1 MKITAYQRER
11 LTHINYMMND
21 LYDKVDSLYEEVAD
35 EEYTNAVEVIDALIQ
50 SLADIKESIV
60 S

>member
-1 MKITAYQRER
+1 
-11 LTHINYMMND
+11 MMND
-21 LYDKVDSLYEEVAD
+21 LYDKLDSLYEEVAD

-50 SLADIKESIV
+50 SLTDIKESIV

>member
-11 LTHINYMMND
+11 LIHINSMMND
-21 LYDKVDSLYEEVAD
+21 LYDKLDSLYEEVAD
-35 EEYTNAVEVIDALIQ
+35 EEYTNAVKVIDALIQ
-50 SLADIKESIV
+50 ALADIKQSIV

>member
-21 LYDKVDSLYEEVAD
+21 LYDKLDSLYEEVAD

-50 SLADIKESIV
+50 SLAKIKESIV

>member
-11 LTHINYMMND
+11 LMHINAMMDD
-21 LYDKVDSLYEEVAD
+21 LYDKLDSLYEEVAD
-35 EEYTNAVEVIDALIQ
+35 EEYLRAVTVIDGLIRD
-50 SLADIKESIV
+50 LADIKQSIV

>member
-11 LTHINYMMND
+11 LTHINYMMDD
-21 LYDKVDSLYEEVAD
+21 LYDKLDSLYEEVAD

>member
-11 LTHINYMMND
+11 LMHINAMMNA
-21 LYDKVDSLYEEVAD
+21 LYDKLDSLYEEVAD
-35 EEYTNAVEVIDALIQ
+35 EEYLRAVTVIDGLIRD
-50 SLADIKESIV
+50 LADIKQSIV

>member
-21 LYDKVDSLYEEVAD
+21 LYDKLDSLYEEVAD

-50 SLADIKESIV
+50 DLADIKESIV

>member
-11 LTHINYMMND
+11 LTHINYMMDD
-21 LYDKVDSLYEEVAD
+21 LYDKLDSLYEEVAD
-35 EEYTNAVEVIDALIQ
+35 EEYINAVEVIDALIQ

>member
-11 LTHINYMMND
+11 LMHINAMMNE
-21 LYDKVDSLYEEVAD
+21 LYDKLDSLYEEVAD
-35 EEYTNAVEVIDALIQ
+35 EEYTKAANVIDVLI
-50 SLADIKESIV
+50 SDLLDIKESII

>member
-1 MKITAYQRER
+1 MKLTAYQRER
-11 LTHINYMMND
+11 LKHINYMMDD
-21 LYDKVDSLYEEVAD
+21 LYDKLDSLYEEVAD

-50 SLADIKESIV
+50 DLADIKESIV

>member
-11 LTHINYMMND
+11 LKYINAMMND
-21 LYDKVDSLYEEVAD
+21 LYDKLDSLYEEVAD
-35 EEYTNAVEVIDALIQ
+35 EEYLRAVTVIDGLIRD
-50 SLADIKESIV
+50 LADIKQSIV

>member
-11 LTHINYMMND
+11 LIHINSMMDD
-21 LYDKVDSLYEEVAD
+21 LYDKLDSLYEEVAD
-35 EEYTNAVEVIDALIQ
+35 EEYINAVKVIDALIR
-50 SLADIKESIV
+50 SLADIKQSIV

>member
-1 MKITAYQRER
+1 
-11 LTHINYMMND
+11 MMDD
-21 LYDKVDSLYEEVAD
+21 LYDKLDSLYEEVAD
-35 EEYTNAVEVIDALIQ
+35 EEYINAVEVIDALIQ

>member
-11 LTHINYMMND
+11 LIHINSMMND
-21 LYDKVDSLYEEVAD
+21 LYDKLDSLYEEVAD
-35 EEYTNAVEVIDALIQ
+35 EEYTNAVEVIDALIR
-50 SLADIKESIV
+50 SLADIKQSIV

>member
-11 LTHINYMMND
+11 LKYINAMMND
-21 LYDKVDSLYEEVAD
+21 LYDKLDSLYEEVAD
-35 EEYTNAVEVIDALIQ
+35 EEYLRAATVIDGLIRD
-50 SLADIKESIV
+50 LADIKQSIV

>member
-11 LTHINYMMND
+11 LTHINCMMNE
-21 LYDKVDSLYEEVAD
+21 LYDKLDSLYEEVAD
-35 EEYTNAVEVIDALIQ
+35 EDYTKAAKVIDSLIRD
-50 SLADIKESIV
+50 LADIKQSIV

>member
-50 SLADIKESIV
+50 ALADIKESIV

>member
-11 LTHINYMMND
+11 LKHINCMMND
-21 LYDKVDSLYEEVAD
+21 LYDKLDSLYEEVAD
-35 EEYTNAVEVIDALIQ
+35 EEYINAVKVIDALIR
-50 SLADIKESIV
+50 SLADIKQSIV

>member
-21 LYDKVDSLYEEVAD
+21 LYDKLDSLYEEVAD

-50 SLADIKESIV
+50 SLAEIKESIV

>member
-21 LYDKVDSLYEEVAD
+21 LYDKLDSLYEEVAD

-50 SLADIKESIV
+50 SLTDIKESIV

>member
-21 LYDKVDSLYEEVAD
+21 LYDKLDSLYEEVAD

>member
-11 LTHINYMMND
+11 LKYINAMMNA
-21 LYDKVDSLYEEVAD
+21 LYDKLDSLYEEVAD
-35 EEYTNAVEVIDALIQ
+35 EEYLRAATVIDGLIRD
-50 SLADIKESIV
+50 LADIKQSIV

>member
-11 LTHINYMMND
+11 LMHINAMMNE
-21 LYDKVDSLYEEVAD
+21 LYDKLDSLYEEVAD
-35 EEYTNAVEVIDALIQ
+35 EEYIKAANVIDVLI
-50 SLADIKESIV
+50 SDLLDIKESII

>member
-11 LTHINYMMND
+11 LVHINAMMDD
-21 LYDKVDSLYEEVAD
+21 LYDKLDSLYEEVAD
-35 EEYTNAVEVIDALIQ
+35 EEYLRAVTVIDGLIRD
-50 SLADIKESIV
+50 LADIKQSIV

>member
-11 LTHINYMMND
+11 LTHINCMMNE
-21 LYDKVDSLYEEVAD
+21 LYDKLDSIYEEVAD
-35 EEYTNAVEVIDALIQ
+35 EDYAKAAKIIDSLIRD
-50 SLADIKESIV
+50 LADIKQSIV

>member
-21 LYDKVDSLYEEVAD
+21 LYDKLDSLYEEVAD
-35 EEYTNAVEVIDALIQ
+35 EEYTNAVEVIESLIQ
-50 SLADIKESIV
+50 SLTDIKESIV

>member
-11 LTHINYMMND
+11 LMHINAMMND
-21 LYDKVDSLYEEVAD
+21 LYDKLDSLYEEVAD
-35 EEYTNAVEVIDALIQ
+35 EEYLRAVTVIDGLIRD
-50 SLADIKESIV
+50 LADIKQSIV

>member
-11 LTHINYMMND
+11 LTHINYMMDD
-21 LYDKVDSLYEEVAD
+21 LYDKLDSLYEEVAD

-50 SLADIKESIV
+50 SLTDIKESIV

>member
-11 LTHINYMMND
+11 LIHINSMMND
-21 LYDKVDSLYEEVAD
+21 LYDKLDSLYEEVAD
-35 EEYTNAVEVIDALIQ
+35 EEYINAVKVIDALIQ
-50 SLADIKESIV
+50 ALTDIKQSIV

>member
-11 LTHINYMMND
+11 LIHLNSMMND
-21 LYDKVDSLYEEVAD
+21 LYDKLDSLYEEVAD
-35 EEYTNAVEVIDALIQ
+35 EEYINAVKVIDALIR
-50 SLADIKESIV
+50 SLADIKQSIV

>member
-11 LTHINYMMND
+11 LIHINSMMND
-21 LYDKVDSLYEEVAD
+21 LYDKLDSLYEEVAD
-35 EEYTNAVEVIDALIQ
+35 EEYINAVKVIDALIQ
-50 SLADIKESIV
+50 ALADIKESIV